1 MGLEL
6 FSRILGQNKKHLIIL
21 HGLLGSA
28 DNWQTIGKK
37 YANDF
42 TVHLVDARNHG
53 RSPHS
58 KEHSYDLMVEDLLL
72 YLDQNNIQKAHLL
85 GHSMGGKAVMAF
97 AEKHPERVSKLIVAD
112 IAPKKY
118 TPHHGP
124 IFDALLGTNPSDAVS
139 REEVQSFLE
148 SRINSDDTFI
158 QFLMKGLYR
167 NREGGYKWRFNVE
180 SLAKNLDGVTEEIQI
195 SINTIATLF
204 IRGLN
209 SKYVSDQDFEKIE
222 TYYMQLETSE
232 IEGAGHWL
240 HAEKPEEFYEITI
253 EFLR

>member
-112 IAPKKY
+112 ISPKKY

-124 IFDALLGTNPSDAVS
+124 IFYDLLGTNTSDAV
-139 REEVQSFLE
+139 
-148 SRINSDDTFI
+148 
-158 QFLMKGLYR
+158 
-167 NREGGYKWRFNVE
+167 
-180 SLAKNLDGVTEEIQI
+180 
-195 SINTIATLF
+195 
-204 IRGLN
+204 
-209 SKYVSDQDFEKIE
+209 
-222 TYYMQLETSE
+222 
-232 IEGAGHWL
+232 
-240 HAEKPEEFYEITI
+240 
-253 EFLR
+253 